1 MPTLNLTRV
10 VNSPAFA
17 QAYTV
22 NRSVGAFAFGG
33 YTVTSTDALPFWG
46 IIQPATDEELAQVP
60 EGDRVTGMIG
70 FISEQRMYET
80 HGSGVGQ
87 PSGLSDTITWNDQ
100 LYKVVKV
107 VPWKDFGF
115 WKAIASRQSGA

>member
-1 MPTLNLTRV
+1 MPLLNLARV
-10 VNSPAFA
+10 ASSPYFA

-22 NRSVGAFAFGG
+22 TRKTGTFGLGG
-33 YTVTSTDALPFWG
+33 YQTTSQDFPFWG
-46 IIQPATDEELAQVP
+46 IIQPVTDEELVQVP
-60 EGDRVTGMIG
+60 EGDRVKGMIG

-80 HGSGVGQ
+80 WGAGIGQ
-87 PSGLSDTITWNDQ
+87 PSGLSDTIVWNGQ
-100 LYKVVKV
+100 VYKVVVV